1 MSRLRVAATLSAA
14 LLVGATAHA
23 QPVRIGLLRYL
34 ADAATFTDCATGRTV
49 PVVIG
54 EGEWLAAE
62 RSYAAAR
69 EAARLDG
76 GAPVKVRMQGLLAER
91 VLMEGAPRETLVV
104 QRFNGLVGM
113 PGEGCGVP
121 AALVGPA
128 WRLRVFA
135 PGDPVVLPSGPPV
148 QLTFD
153 AARVAGFTGCNQT
166 SAGYTVEGTALRL
179 APAISTRRACGDAQ
193 AAAVE
198 TRLHAAMAGV
208 RRWQITG
215 NLLDWFD
222 AEGKRMARFETPAD
236 PALTSWRDEVLAA
249 ERGFARSMAERDS
262 AAFARHLDD
271 EAVFFAGAGAVLRGK
286 AAVVAGW
293 SRFFEG
299 PQAPF
304 SWEPDQVEVL
314 AGGTLALSTGP
325 VRDPQGRVIARF
337 NSIWRRAAEGR
348 WLVVF
353 DKGGP
358 PYPPAR

>member
-1 MSRLRVAATLSAA
+1 MSQLKVVATLSAA
-14 LLVGATAHA
+14 LLLGATALA
-23 QPVRIGLLRYL
+23 QPVRVGLLRYL

-49 PVVIG
+49 PVVVG
-54 EGEWLAAE
+54 EGDWLAAE

-76 GAPVKVRMQGLLAER
+76 GVPIKVRMQGVFADR
-91 VLMEGAPRETLVV
+91 VLMEGASREVVVV
-104 QRFNGLVGM
+104 QRFDGLVGV
-113 PGEGCGVP
+113 PGEGCGAP
-121 AALVGPA
+121 AFVGPA
-128 WRLRVFA
+128 WRLREFA
-135 PGDPVVLPSGPPV
+135 PGDAVVLPSDSPV

-153 AARVAGFTGCNQT
+153 ATRVAGFTGCNQT
-166 SAGYTVEGTALRL
+166 SAGYTVDGTALRL
-179 APAISTRRACGDAQ
+179 APAISTRRACLDAQ

-222 AEGKRMARFETPAD
+222 GEGKRMARFETPAD
-236 PALTSWRDEVLAA
+236 PASTSWRDEVFAA
-249 ERGFARSMAERDS
+249 ERAFARSMAERDS

-271 EAVFFAGAGAVLRGK
+271 EAVFFAGAGAALRGK

-325 VRDPQGRVIARF
+325 VRDPQGQVIARF
-337 NSIWRRAAEGR
+337 NSIWRRAADGR

-358 PYPPAR
+358 PDPPAR